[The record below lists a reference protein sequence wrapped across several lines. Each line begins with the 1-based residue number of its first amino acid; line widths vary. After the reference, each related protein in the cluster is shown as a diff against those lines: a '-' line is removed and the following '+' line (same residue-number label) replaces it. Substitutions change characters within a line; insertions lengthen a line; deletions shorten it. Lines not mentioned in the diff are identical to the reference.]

1 MEFNYQFVTQFINKD
16 NEYYRNISCMTFS
29 SGSSSTLYL
38 YQTIGSLISEFGFD
52 RLNELRNHIYK
63 ISQNYSNH
71 ELGYLI
77 QDKGGIS
84 ALIVQG
90 NKTQIFDLIHSDN
103 GYIDGIKGPI
113 NYNRTTPLE
122 YQFLDTD
129 LILKVFNEWIE
140 FVTEQNKM
148 AYVPTDWVDNK
159 YRSRLQIFK

>member
-1 MEFNYQFVTQFINKD
+1 MEFNYQFVTQFIIKD
-16 NEYYRNISCMTFS
+16 NEYYRNFSCITFS
-29 SGSSSTLYL
+29 SGPSSTLYL